1 MKLTV
6 LEDCPYSSRL
16 SFDFSTSR
24 HFRKG
29 GVWVYGNGMIFH
41 NNLRDAIK
49 ASDQKSVTAILKK
62 GVNLQETFTKGWS
75 ALHLAS
81 KAGNLDIVRVLLDYG
96 AAVNATTELWRTPL
110 DEAVHFRHEPVADL
124 LRQQGGKRGIE
135 ITLQGAIAS
144 GNLAW
149 VKKHL
154 AAGAELNHLALG
166 ELPLGLALAR
176 RQWDIAKYLLSKKPD
191 VTRTQS
197 EGDTPLHIAV
207 ENCAPQS
214 LLKVIL
220 RLGADVNALNKY
232 GQSPLSLAARVE
244 DEAAVKFLI
253 AHGANPK
260 SGGVDDISPVS
271 EALKFLR
278 VCRDAADSRLEKYLL
293 ELCLDP
299 SKDIESG
306 PWYFPGLIASLREFK
321 ADFIQSK
328 SAGNFT
334 TALGQKVFEVLD
346 YTAYCQGL
354 TLIQGETRLGKSHA
368 GRAWCEQH
376 PGKARFVE
384 VPSGND
390 EVTFFR
396 DLARGLGLGN
406 FLNYKVVQIRERV
419 EYVLRTGDII
429 LVLDEAQRLWPQT
442 NFREGYPKRI
452 AWVMT
457 MANDGV
463 PICMISTPQFFVT
476 QKVVEKNG
484 WNSAQLTGRINHYES
499 LPQALSQEDLIGVA
513 MAVLPEADVEVLR
526 ALAVYAQSSARYLAA
541 IDSIAKRAR
550 YIAMRERRD
559 VATAGDVRRAM
570 KESVVPADT
579 KLLCALGSVA
589 GAKLPK
595 IKPAPMAEPVAAPE
609 LAPEATEE
617 ILPAAR
623 RGVAPAVPGSRRR
636 AGNSA
641 SLIEA

>member
-1 MKLTV
+1 MSSTRKAKDDSVFHQSRFASSPEIARGLQAYLVALRCTALDSAADRELVWFLQYLSHREGGMAAVAKDLIAKFPDRIQTSEMIKLKATPGKILNAEQV
-6 LEDCPYSSRL
+6 LGVRRWLPSEDAAQFPIRGD
-16 SFDFSTSR
+16 FDGDELLDIISGFAGETSR
-24 HFRKG
+24 QGRQARIPDS
-29 GVWVYGNGMIFH
+29 YP
-41 NNLRDAIK
+41 
-49 ASDQKSVTAILKK
+49 
-62 GVNLQETFTKGWS
+62 
-75 ALHLAS
+75 AL
-81 KAGNLDIVRVLLDYG
+81 D
-96 AAVNATTELWRTPL
+96 
-110 DEAVHFRHEPVADL
+110 F
-124 LRQQGGKRGIE
+124 
-135 ITLQGAIAS
+135 
-144 GNLAW
+144 
-149 VKKHL
+149 
-154 AAGAELNHLALG
+154 
-166 ELPLGLALAR
+166 
-176 RQWDIAKYLLSKKPD
+176 
-191 VTRTQS
+191 
-197 EGDTPLHIAV
+197 
-207 ENCAPQS
+207 
-214 LLKVIL
+214 
-220 RLGADVNALNKY
+220 
-232 GQSPLSLAARVE
+232 
-244 DEAAVKFLI
+244 F
-253 AHGANPK
+253 AH
-260 SGGVDDISPVS
+260 
-271 EALKFLR
+271 
-278 VCRDAADSRLEKYLL
+278 CRAAADSNLERDLM
-293 ELCLDP
+293 EFCLNAADGFG
-299 SKDIESG
+299 S
-306 PWYFPGLIASLREFK
+306 PWYFSGLPDALREYQ

-334 TALGQKVFEVLD
+334 TALGQKVFAVLD
-346 YTAYCQGL
+346 YTAYLRGL
-354 TLIQGETRLGKSHA
+354 TLIQGEARLGKSHA

-484 WNSAQLTGRINHYES
+484 WNSAQLTGRIGYYES
-499 LPQALSQEDLIGVA
+499 LPQDLSQEDLIGVA
-513 MAVLPEADVEVLR
+513 KAVLPEAGGEVLR

-550 YIAMRERRD
+550 YIAMREQRD

-589 GAKLPK
+589 GAKLLK
-595 IKPAPMAEPVAAPE
+595 IKPAPLAALIAAPE
-609 LAPEATEE
+609 PEAETTEE

-623 RGVAPAVPGSRRR
+623 RSVAPAVPGSRHR
-636 AGNSA
+636 AGNPA
-641 SLIEA
+641 PLIEA

>member
-1 MKLTV
+1 MSSTRKAKDDSVFHQSRFASSPDIARGLQAYLVALRCTSLDSAADRELVWFLQYLSHREGGMAAVAKDLIARFPDRIQTSEMIKLKAMPGKI
-6 LEDCPYSSRL
+6 L
-16 SFDFSTSR
+16 
-24 HFRKG
+24 
-29 GVWVYGNGMIFH
+29 
-41 NNLRDAIK
+41 DAEQVMSIRRWLPNEVAAQFPIK
-49 ASDQKSVTAILKK
+49 AGFDLDSLSEDDSRRNLPASYPASDFFAHCRAAAAS
-62 GVNLQETFTKGWS
+62 NLE
-75 ALHLAS
+75 
-81 KAGNLDIVRVLLDYG
+81 R
-96 AAVNATTELWRTPL
+96 
-110 DEAVHFRHEPVADL
+110 DL
-124 LRQQGGKRGIE
+124 LE
-135 ITLQGAIAS
+135 FC
-144 GNLAW
+144 
-149 VKKHL
+149 
-154 AAGAELNHLALG
+154 LN
-166 ELPLGLALAR
+166 
-176 RQWDIAKYLLSKKPD
+176 
-191 VTRTQS
+191 
-197 EGDTPLHIAV
+197 
-207 ENCAPQS
+207 
-214 LLKVIL
+214 
-220 RLGADVNALNKY
+220 
-232 GQSPLSLAARVE
+232 
-244 DEAAVKFLI
+244 
-253 AHGANPK
+253 
-260 SGGVDDISPVS
+260 
-271 EALKFLR
+271 
-278 VCRDAADSRLEKYLL
+278 AADGFGS
-293 ELCLDP
+293 
-299 SKDIESG
+299 
-306 PWYFPGLIASLREFK
+306 PWYFSGLPAALREYQ

-346 YTAYCQGL
+346 YTAYCRGL

-484 WNSAQLTGRINHYES
+484 WNSAQLTGRISYYES
-499 LPQALSQEDLIGVA
+499 LPQDLSQGDLIGVA
-513 MAVLPEADVEVLR
+513 KAVLPEADVEVLR

-595 IKPAPMAEPVAAPE
+595 IKPAPMA
-609 LAPEATEE
+609 ATEPE
-617 ILPAAR
+617 PETAKETFSPAR
-623 RGVAPAVPGSRRR
+623 RGVAPAVPGSRHR
-636 AGNSA
+636 AGNPA